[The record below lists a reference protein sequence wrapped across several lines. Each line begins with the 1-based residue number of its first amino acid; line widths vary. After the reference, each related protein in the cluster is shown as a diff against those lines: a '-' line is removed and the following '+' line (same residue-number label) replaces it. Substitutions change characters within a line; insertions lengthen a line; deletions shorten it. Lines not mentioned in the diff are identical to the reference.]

1 MIFTK
6 NNARGKASLTPGT
19 RSLQRQQAVARKLAT
34 KSQKAQRGGVLPL
47 HERPSSPC
55 SVILEAD
62 METVGQTALKGARV
76 ALHGAKVAGGYGIS
90 TARVAGSYSLIA
102 SKALYAMAATL
113 WASLA
118 VACAVVVGGM
128 CFLVSTLFEMSRPV
142 WKSTG
147 VSGAPDNSSLS
158 HFSAMTWPRWLRRA
172 VGNRHRHAIE
182 QSR

>member
-1 MIFTK
+1 MALGQLARREGDVPFTK

-47 HERPSSPC
+47 HERPASPC
-55 SVILEAD
+55 SVIMEAD
-62 METVGQTALKGARV
+62 METVGATALKGARV

-118 VACAVVVGGM
+118 
-128 CFLVSTLFEMSRPV
+128 L
-142 WKSTG
+142 
-147 VSGAPDNSSLS
+147 SLI
-158 HFSAMTWPRWLRRA
+158 H
-172 VGNRHRHAIE
+172 I
-182 QSR
+182 